1 MDMTELN
8 KIIEVTVVK
17 PQVFGLFCEY
27 YGKEMLLLIPET
39 SWVASYNSALQFAQ
53 KGDQLKVKVIDYSEE
68 KDQYSISIK
77 SIYPNPWKNDSFK
90 VGNIYKSFI
99 RRKVNQADRLN
110 YNSGYLVE
118 IIPGSFVMLDSEG
131 ENFEENEVCEVVITQ
146 IDERK
151 YALKIELTKAN
162 ST

>member
-1 MDMTELN
+1 MTELN